1 MPLAEALPGRAH
13 APSPVAMAAGDVQ
26 VSGVTLDSRAVQPG
40 DLYAALPGRVTHGAA
55 FARAAVEAGAVAVLT
70 DAEGARMCADVAVP
84 VLVVDGPRRVLGGI
98 AARIYGEPAR
108 ELQMLGITGTNGK
121 PCRWCR

>member
-1 MPLAEALPGRAH
+1 M
-13 APSPVAMAAGDVQ
+13 
-26 VSGVTLDSRAVQPG
+26 
-40 DLYAALPGRVTHGAA
+40 THGAA

-70 DAEGARMCADVAVP
+70 DAEGAQMCADVTVP
-84 VLVVDGPRRVLGGI
+84 VLVVDGPRRVLGSI

-121 PCRWCR
+121 ACRWCR